1 MHGQFQNGH
10 RVSFRNGNSY
20 TALPRRQLASH
31 RYAFEGVRNSS
42 HEAFGISRANRFGV
56 LRQNTQQI
64 AAETPRRRED
74 ASKSLFPYPAPKG
87 GKANATVAVCL
98 VARNRLL
105 REALARFLGK
115 SEKISVC
122 KVFPCLPSIP
132 AELLDTHADVII
144 LDSLGAEPSERKL
157 LAEIHSHFPALK
169 IVLIDMEEDHD
180 LFMYSIRAGAT
191 GYLLKDASAA
201 DVASAVRSVDR
212 DETACPPKLCWTL
225 FHHTSQQW
233 MSFPREQIKLHL
245 GLTRRQQQIVPLIAQ
260 GLTNKE
266 IGAQLH
272 LSEQTIKNH
281 VHRMLQRVGANDRLA
296 VVEMTRSYARF

>member
-1 MHGQFQNGH
+1 MD
-10 RVSFRNGNSY
+10 
-20 TALPRRQLASH
+20 
-31 RYAFEGVRNSS
+31 SS
-42 HEAFGISRANRFGV
+42 RETFGIHRANRFGV
-56 LRQNTQQI
+56 LRQNTQRI
-64 AAETPRRRED
+64 AEESPGRRQD
-74 ASKSLFPYPAPKG
+74 ASRSLLPYPAPKS
-87 GKANATVAVCL
+87 GKADSTVSVCL

-115 SEKISVC
+115 SENISVC

-132 AELLDTHADVII
+132 GELLDKHADVII

-157 LAEIHSHFPALK
+157 LAEIHSHLPALK

-180 LFMYSIRAGAT
+180 LFMYSVRAGAT

-201 DVASAVRSVDR
+201 DVVSAVRSVAK

-272 LSEQTIKNH
+272 LSEQTVKNH
-281 VHRMLQRVGANDRLA
+281 IHRMLRRVGANDRLA
-296 VVEMTRSYARF
+296 VVEMTRSYAHF

>member
-1 MHGQFQNGH
+1 MHWKGLRTH
-10 RVSFRNGNSY
+10 P
-20 TALPRRQLASH
+20 AK
-31 RYAFEGVRNSS
+31 
-42 HEAFGISRANRFGV
+42 AFGIRRANRCVV
-56 LRQNTQQI
+56 LRQNTQRI
-64 AAETPRRRED
+64 GGESSGRRED
-74 ASKSLFPYPAPKG
+74 ASRSLLPYPAPKSS
-87 GKANATVAVCL
+87 KANAAVSVCL

-115 SEKISVC
+115 SENISVC
-122 KVFPCLPSIP
+122 KVFPCLPSVP
-132 AELLDTHADVII
+132 GELLDTHADVII

-157 LAEIHSHFPALK
+157 LAEIHCQFPTLK

-225 FHHTSQQW
+225 FRHTSQQW

-272 LSEQTIKNH
+272 LSEQTVKNH
-281 VHRMLQRVGANDRLA
+281 IHRMLQRVGANDRLA
-296 VVEMTRSYARF
+296 VVEMTRHYAHF